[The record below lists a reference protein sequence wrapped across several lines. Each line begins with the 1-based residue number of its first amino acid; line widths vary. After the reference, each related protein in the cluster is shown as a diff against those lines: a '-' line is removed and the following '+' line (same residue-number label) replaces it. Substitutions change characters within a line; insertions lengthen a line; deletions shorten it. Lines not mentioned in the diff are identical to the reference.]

1 MSSITVADLGKA
13 IKSEN
18 TPTIYDVRKKP
29 AFDSDPKMIADAT
42 WQVHDEVDSWASEI
56 PQGKQVVVYCV
67 HGHAVSQNAA
77 KTLRDKGLDAVYL
90 EGGIA
95 EWNQAN
101 S

>member
-1 MSSITVADLGKA
+1 MSSITVAELDKS
-13 IKSEN
+13 IKSEHA
-18 TPTIYDVRKKP
+18 PTIYDVRKKP

-42 WQVHDEVDSWASEI
+42 WQVHDQVDGWISDV

-77 KTLRDKGLDAVYL
+77 KVLCDKGIDAVYL

-95 EWNQAN
+95 EWNQVN
-101 S
+101 G